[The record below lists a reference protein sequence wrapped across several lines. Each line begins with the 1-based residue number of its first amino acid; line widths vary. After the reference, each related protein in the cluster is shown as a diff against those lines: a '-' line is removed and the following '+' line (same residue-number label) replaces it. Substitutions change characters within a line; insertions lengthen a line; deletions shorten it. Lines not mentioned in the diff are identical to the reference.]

1 MLITRSKSTAK
12 LKLIRAIMRPS
23 KRAVSSV
30 KILCVSDLASPQL
43 ENAAHLRRR
52 YYDIDLVVSCGDLPS
67 AYLDFIT
74 SVLSVP
80 LFYVRGNHDTMYDER
95 PPGGDDLHQRILTYK
110 GITFV
115 GLEGSM
121 RYNEAPVQYTEGEM
135 SWKVSRLFVPLKIS
149 ASQHRKVDIFVTHSP
164 PRGIHDLPDKPHT
177 GFKSFLRFMDWY
189 QPRYLLHGHVHNYD
203 NRAETETSYKQTQVI
218 NVYPFKALEI
228 EPRVS

>member
-1 MLITRSKSTAK
+1 M
-12 LKLIRAIMRPS
+12 
-23 KRAVSSV
+23 
-30 KILCVSDLASPQL
+30 KILCVSDLVTSQL

-52 YYDIDLVVSCGDLPS
+52 YHDIDLVVSCGDMPS

-95 PPGGDDLHQRILTYK
+95 PPGGDDLHRRIITHK

-121 RYNEAPVQYTEGEM
+121 RYNNAPIQYSENDM
-135 SWKVSRLFVPLKIS
+135 SWEVNRLLIPLKMS
-149 ASQHRKVDIFVTHSP
+149 AAQGRKVDVFVTHSP

-177 GFKSFLRFMDWY
+177 GFKSFIRFIDWFH
-189 QPRYLLHGHVHNYD
+189 PRYLLHGHVHNYD
-203 NRAETETSYKQTQVI
+203 NRAETETQYRETCVI
-218 NVYPFKALEI
+218 NVYPFKVLEI
-228 EPRVS
+228 EPRS